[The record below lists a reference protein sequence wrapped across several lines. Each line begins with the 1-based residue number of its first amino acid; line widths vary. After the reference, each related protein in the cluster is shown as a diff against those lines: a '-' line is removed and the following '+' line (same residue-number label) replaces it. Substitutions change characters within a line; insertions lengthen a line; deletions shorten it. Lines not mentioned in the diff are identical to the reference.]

1 MKKIKKI
8 ISILIVGAL
17 VAGTLGGC
25 SKESAEKA
33 TTSANSGNIKVRYAS
48 YQGMTAVG
56 FWFGVEK
63 GFFKDAGIDLET
75 VDVQD
80 KVAAIASDSIDMGDL
95 NTSQAITAAST
106 GAPLKLVSSMFRTKG
121 AWYLISN
128 KSITD
133 IKQLK
138 GKKVGI
144 NVVGSGTD
152 VTVREILEKNGLD
165 PTKDVELV
173 ANGSFQQAYASLE
186 ANQVDATIIHQPF
199 VAIGLEAGKV
209 NLLCKGWDYVPQ
221 FNTGALIAS
230 DKFINNNPE
239 GVKRVIAAYFKS
251 NEYAKEHQ
259 DEFLEFATKYLNTSK
274 DTLRNALEPER
285 ELWENEPNIDLETL
299 KTTQELQKK
308 WGFQKEIYD
317 VNKIVDL
324 SFIPNK

>member
-1 MKKIKKI
+1 MKKIKKL
-8 ISILIVGAL
+8 ISILIIGAL
-17 VAGTLGGC
+17 AVGTLGGC
-25 SKESAEKA
+25 SKESSEKA
-33 TTSANSGNIKVRYAS
+33 AANTSSGNIKVRYAS

-80 KVAAIASDSIDMGDL
+80 KVAAVASDSIDMGDL

-106 GAPLKLVSSMFRTKG
+106 GAPFKLVSSMFRTKG

-199 VAIGLEAGKV
+199 VEIGLESGNV
-209 NLLCKGWDYVPQ
+209 NLLCNGWDYVPQ
-221 FNTGALIAS
+221 FNTGVLIAS
-230 DKFINNNPE
+230 DKFIKSNPE

-259 DEFLEFATKYLNTSK
+259 DEFLDFATKYLNTPK
-274 DTLRNALEPER
+274 DTLKKALDPER

-317 VNKIVDL
+317 VDKIVDL

>member
-1 MKKIKKI
+1 MKKIKKL
-8 ISILIVGAL
+8 ISILIIGAL
-17 VAGTLGGC
+17 AVGTLGGC
-25 SKESAEKA
+25 SKESSEKA
-33 TTSANSGNIKVRYAS
+33 TASASSGNIKVRYAS

-80 KVAAIASDSIDMGDL
+80 KVAAVASDSIDMGDL

-106 GAPLKLVSSMFRTKG
+106 GAPFKLVSSMFRTKG

-199 VAIGLEAGKV
+199 VEIGLESGNV
-209 NLLCKGWDYVPQ
+209 NLLCNGWDYVPQ
-221 FNTGALIAS
+221 FNTGVLIAS
-230 DKFINNNPE
+230 DKFIKSNPE

-259 DEFLEFATKYLNTSK
+259 DEFLDFATKYLNTPK
-274 DTLRNALEPER
+274 DTLKKALDPER

-317 VNKIVDL
+317 VDKIVDL